1 VDRVAGFL
9 EIWQTD
15 DTHKII
21 IGNSTLK
28 RDHDRAVYIELSN
41 RDARYLANL
50 LIEYATY
57 AEAGVAATLPKRWR
71 YRRLNGVR
79 GLSTQMSKTTRNQI
93 FRNATGAEL

>member
-1 VDRVAGFL
+1 MDKVAGFL

-21 IGNSTLK
+21 IGNSALNP
-28 RDHDRAVYIELSN
+28 DHDRSVHIELSN

-50 LIEYATY
+50 LIEFATY
-57 AEAGVAATLPKRWR
+57 AEGEAAATLPKRWP

-79 GLSTQMSKTTRNQI
+79 GLSTQLPKTTCNQI
-93 FRNATGAEL
+93 IGNATGAEL